1 MNTANL
7 QLEGLLLAVAALC
20 TELMRKGAL
29 EANEL
34 EAALD
39 RATQGASDRTTELS
53 DANAEAIRFP
63 IRFLREALR
72 QTDGSLDYQ
81 SLAAKIGRAR
91 DAEPRSVGS
100 AEKSDLRPG
109 YHEP

>member
-7 QLEGLLLAVAALC
+7 QHEGLLLAVAALFA
-20 TELMRKGAL
+20 ELVRKGAL
-29 EANEL
+29 DVKEV

-39 RATQGASDRTTELS
+39 RAAQGASERTTQLS

-72 QTDGSLDYQ
+72 QTDGSLDYR
-81 SLAAKIGRAR
+81 SLAAEVGRAR
-91 DAEPRSVGS
+91 DAEPAR
-100 AEKSDLRPG
+100 
-109 YHEP
+109 

>member
-20 TELMRKGAL
+20 AELKRKGAL
-29 EANEL
+29 DANEI

-39 RATQGASDRTTELS
+39 RAAQGASERTTELS

-72 QTDGSLDYQ
+72 QTEGSLDYR
-81 SLAAKIGRAR
+81 SLAAEVGRAR
-91 DAEPRSVGS
+91 DGNALGRVSRERRSAAELS
-100 AEKSDLRPG
+100 
-109 YHEP
+109 

>member
-7 QLEGLLLAVAALC
+7 QLEGLLLAVAALFA
-20 TELMRKGAL
+20 ELKRKGAL
-29 EANEL
+29 DTNEI

-39 RATQGASDRTTELS
+39 RAAQGASERTTNLS

-63 IRFLREALR
+63 IRLLREALR
-72 QTDGSLDYQ
+72 QTDGSLDYRR
-81 SLAAKIGRAR
+81 LAAEVGRAG
-91 DAEPRSVGS
+91 DAEPAVES
-100 AEKSDLRPG
+100 AEKADLRPG

>member
-7 QLEGLLLAVAALC
+7 QLEGLLLAVAALFA
-20 TELMRKGAL
+20 ELKRKGTL
-29 EANEL
+29 DGDEI

-39 RATQGASDRTTELS
+39 RAAQGASERTTELS
-53 DANAEAIRFP
+53 DANAEAILFP
-63 IRFLREALR
+63 VRFLREALR
-72 QTDGSLDYQ
+72 QSDGSLDYQ
-81 SLAAKIGRAR
+81 SLAAEVGRAR

-100 AEKSDLRPG
+100 AEKSNLRPG